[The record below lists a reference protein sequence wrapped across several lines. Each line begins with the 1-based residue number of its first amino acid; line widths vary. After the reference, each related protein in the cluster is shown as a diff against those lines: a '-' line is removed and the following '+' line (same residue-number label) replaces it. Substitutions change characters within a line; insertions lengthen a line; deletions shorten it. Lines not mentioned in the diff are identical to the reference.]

1 MKDRQFH
8 STNGAKLWIVLG
20 RPVRLPSALIAV
32 QVLGDQFPGGCHLL
46 RDESQWWERAQWQ
59 PYARYFA
66 DVHAF
71 SRVKTCRGLVDLP
84 RLYRESAERKRAVAA
99 LPVNPDTDVLLGLA
113 SVLGLGNA
121 AASAH
126 PNVYKILCISK
137 SGYEGL
143 MRHPDRMRFRFTTS
157 GWLQNRVVEP
167 LAGLERT
174 LHFKPRLNP
183 GGDGVRLLRLQRN
196 PDDVYDTIVL
206 MSNSGRESPTQVNER
221 VITARFPSMKELRGF
236 SPAESASN
244 GQDRHRRVIFFGT
257 PFLLIH
263 NLSPEVYVEYLDRC
277 LEFLRRNYAAN
288 CDLIYRPHPIETNE
302 AERLNLKGFRI
313 EDDREAA
320 ELYFLRHF
328 AQIEA
333 VYSVSSTVS
342 RTAMNNGF
350 NAYSLWRC
358 FPFPETSAKFFEKI
372 MGDVPPEF
380 DIRDLTQLPIAY
392 QASRK
397 PDPDTRSF
405 GEALKIA
412 VETRETMSV

>member
-1 MKDRQFH
+1 MNSIR
-8 STNGAKLWIVLG
+8 NGAKLWIVLG

-32 QVLGDQFPGGCHLL
+32 EVLRDQFPGGCHLL
-46 RDESQWWERAQWQ
+46 RDESQWWDRAHWQ
-59 PYARYFA
+59 PYQRYFA
-66 DVHAF
+66 GVHSF
-71 SRVKTCRGLVDLP
+71 PRVKTCRGLIDLP

-99 LPVNPDTDVLLGLA
+99 LPINPDTDALLCLA
-113 SVLGLGNA
+113 SVLGLGNV

-126 PNVYKILCISK
+126 PDVYKILGISK

-143 MRHPDRMRFRFTTS
+143 MRQPDRMRFRFTTS

-174 LHFKPRLNP
+174 LHFKPRINP
-183 GGDGVRLLRLQRN
+183 GGDGVRLIRLQKD
-196 PDDVYDTIVL
+196 PDAVYDTVVIL
-206 MSNSGRESPTQVNER
+206 SNSGRELPAGADER
-221 VITARFPSMKELRGF
+221 KIAARFPSMAELHDF
-236 SPAESASN
+236 SAPDSTGN

-263 NLSPEVYVEYLDRC
+263 NLSPELYVEHLNRC
-277 LEFLRRNYAAN
+277 LDYLRTHYGAN
-288 CDLIYRPHPIETNE
+288 CDLIYRPHPIETGE
-302 AERLNLKGFRI
+302 AERLDLKGFQI
-313 EDDREAA
+313 ENDREVA

-328 AQIEA
+328 AEIEA

-342 RTAMNNGF
+342 RAALNNGL

-358 FPFPETSAKFFEKI
+358 FPFPETSARFFEKV
-372 MGDVPPEF
+372 MGDVPLEF
-380 DIRDLTQLPIAY
+380 DIHDLTQPPVVY

-397 PDPDTRSF
+397 PDPNTRSF

-412 VETRETMSV
+412 AEMRDKILL